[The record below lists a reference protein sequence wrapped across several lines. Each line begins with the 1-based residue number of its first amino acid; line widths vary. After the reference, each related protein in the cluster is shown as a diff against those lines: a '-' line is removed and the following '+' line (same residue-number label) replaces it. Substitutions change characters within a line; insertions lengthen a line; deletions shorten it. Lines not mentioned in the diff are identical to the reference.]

1 MATGF
6 DLQRQAYD
14 AGYIDVTAETVEP
27 ENVDRLLNQ
36 ISNALDHAHA
46 EMERIAPSPTAPEP
60 PNEKTLR
67 VPTVVEDL
75 TQILFLV
82 NRLGERIDTAAS
94 RLGRML

>member
-14 AGYIDVTAETVEP
+14 AGYIGVTAGMPEP

-36 ISNALDHAHA
+36 ISNALAHCHA
-46 EMERIAPSPTAPEP
+46 EMERIAPSPTAPE

-75 TQILFLV
+75 TQIFFLV
-82 NRLGERIDTAAS
+82 DRLGERIDMAAS
-94 RLGRML
+94 RLGRIL